1 MQPNQ
6 GQQLSASVTGH
17 LGEPQAAAGTQVN
30 VTRAWMTVVYWG
42 ALTVLVHAQDG
53 REREGEKKKHTGKEK
68 FGETLN
74 FEI

>member
-17 LGEPQAAAGTQVN
+17 LGEPEAAAGTQVN
-30 VTRAWMTVVYWG
+30 VTRAWMTLMYWG

-53 REREGEKKKHTGKEK
+53 EEGKEEVETKNTWKEK
-68 FGETLN
+68 FGK
-74 FEI
+74 IGGMS